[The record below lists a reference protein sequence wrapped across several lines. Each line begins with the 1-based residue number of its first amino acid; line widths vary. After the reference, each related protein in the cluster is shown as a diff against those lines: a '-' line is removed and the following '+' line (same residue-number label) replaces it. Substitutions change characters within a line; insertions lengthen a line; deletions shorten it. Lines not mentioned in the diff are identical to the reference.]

1 MIGKKVRARR
11 EELGLTQKEL
21 ADRMGYKSK
30 STINKIEMDI
40 NDVNQSTLSRLA
52 FVLGVDEL
60 YFINNENQSSQ
71 RLLAYYHKMMK
82 MSPDQFDKVASYID
96 YISDTRK

>member
-52 FVLGVDEL
+52 FALGVDEL

-71 RLLAYYHKMMK
+71 RLLAYYQKMMK

>member
-11 EELGLTQKEL
+11 EELHLTQQEL

-40 NDVNQSTLSRLA
+40 NDVSQKNLDKLAAALECDALYLLSERPMDVLVEYSEKMARLSDDNLEA
-52 FVLGVDEL
+52 V
-60 YFINNENQSSQ
+60 
-71 RLLAYYHKMMK
+71 KK
-82 MSPDQFDKVASYID
+82 YID
-96 YISDTRK
+96 YLLKEGQQ